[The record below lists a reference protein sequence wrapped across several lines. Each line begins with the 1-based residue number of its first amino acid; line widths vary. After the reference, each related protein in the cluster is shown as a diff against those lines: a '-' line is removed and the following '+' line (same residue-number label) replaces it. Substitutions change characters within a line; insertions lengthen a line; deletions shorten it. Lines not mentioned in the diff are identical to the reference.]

1 MLIRFYH
8 ADEGYIMEEQN
19 DCALRE
25 GKGTLLQYSCLE
37 NPMDRGAWWAQSMGS
52 LRVGHDWAT
61 SLSLFTFRY
70 WRNGVAQSRTR
81 LKRLSSSS
89 SSALGT
95 QLQFNRLFF
104 APFTVY
110 PQSSCQKKPF
120 KMLNWIM
127 WETLWWLPTVLRT
140 EVREITTNSVSY
152 AETYGGHSLP
162 PRSVPAALLS
172 FVPLG
177 HCTMAPFAWNTL
189 YYIPTWPWSFF
200 PNFTIIM
207 RPT

>member
-1 MLIRFYH
+1 
-8 ADEGYIMEEQN
+8 
-19 DCALRE
+19 
-25 GKGTLLQYSCLE
+25 
-37 NPMDRGAWWAQSMGS
+37 MGS
-52 LRVGHDWAT
+52 LRVGHNWAT
-61 SLSLFTFRY
+61 SLSLFTVTY
-70 WRNGVAQSRTR
+70 WSNGVAQSRTR

-152 AETYGGHSLP
+152 AETYSGHSLP
-162 PRSVPAALLS
+162 PHSVPAALLCPFGPLHNGS
-172 FVPLG
+172 FCLKHSILYSHV
-177 HCTMAPFAWNTL
+177 TL
-189 YYIPTWPWSFF
+189 KFF
-200 PNFTIIM
+200 SKFYHHNEAYLDHLI
-207 RPT
+207 